1 MPTNG
6 GLIGKETH
14 IKKVA
19 SNVTNTFNSSGILNS
34 SAKNNLNLELS
45 NIPAIPTPLCGERP
59 ENF

>member
-19 SNVTNTFNSSGILNS
+19 SNVTTTFNSSRILNS
-34 SAKNNLNLELS
+34 AGALKED
-45 NIPAIPTPLCGERP
+45 
-59 ENF
+59 